1 MQLCFVLRSHTVQP
15 VFERSR
21 RWDFHQQI
29 SFPVSHQR
37 GVSGSAGLRR
47 DLDLSS
53 VYHSSISLV
62 PFLPLAVRLM
72 MCRVR
77 PKGRPAPGTIQSR
90 NWGDSSS
97 SPCLKMKKQKGLDL
111 IGCPQLDRDWES
123 CSSAFKSNCSRG
135 RRGEM
140 RSQRNIGG
148 VGGGSEGRWLCS
160 QQNRIPQSGGERVWW
175 ERVWC
180 WDINGKTGKWPCIM
194 IEYKRTSCF
203 KCKWKER
210 GKGARREDQWIMK
223 DGARWPDP
231 FTTSRDHTLAECLVL
246 KE

>member
-37 GVSGSAGLRR
+37 GVSGSACLRR

-148 VGGGSEGRWLCS
+148 VGGGEWR
-160 QQNRIPQSGGERVWW
+160 P
-175 ERVWC
+175 
-180 WDINGKTGKWPCIM
+180 
-194 IEYKRTSCF
+194 
-203 KCKWKER
+203 
-210 GKGARREDQWIMK
+210 
-223 DGARWPDP
+223 
-231 FTTSRDHTLAECLVL
+231 LAVFAT
-246 KE
+246 K